1 MLSRLLVALLLLALL
16 AGCTAQKE
24 KAGEETGEQVQTQT
38 QVQSYGDDAELS
50 ELMQES
56 QEIESFLSQVEA
68 GDSLDIEL

>member
-1 MLSRLLVALLLLALL
+1 VLSRLLVALLLLALL